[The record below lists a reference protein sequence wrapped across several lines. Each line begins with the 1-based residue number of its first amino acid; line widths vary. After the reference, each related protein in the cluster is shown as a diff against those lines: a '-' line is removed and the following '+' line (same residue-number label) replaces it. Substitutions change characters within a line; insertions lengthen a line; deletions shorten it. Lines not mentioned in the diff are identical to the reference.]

1 MKTAGRENPNRRA
14 IVPGAEHMARKVR
27 TDPAQSSGLRS
38 RKSFSQWG
46 WCFFLDFFLY
56 RTFHVLPTHVK
67 ILLDLFNRECYST
80 PQVWKSEALPKVEP
94 SVSFVF
100 VFGFLNKE
108 GVQ

>member
-14 IVPGAEHMARKVR
+14 IVPGAELMARKVR

-56 RTFHVLPTHVK
+56 RTFHVLPTCANIFVDFIFDRCYQAYK
-67 ILLDLFNRECYST
+67 SRWLFGAALST
-80 PQVWKSEALPKVEP
+80 V
-94 SVSFVF
+94 
-100 VFGFLNKE
+100 
-108 GVQ
+108 